1 MFDTTDAVGAGT
13 AAGRWQAAQARRAMI
28 TRRGLVVAVALGAGG
43 FAAGF
48 AASQWH
54 RDERPTPGTA
64 TGETAWSTA
73 GDRVIRS
80 SSADAAHSTDRAPDF
95 RFTDQH
101 GEEHRLSD
109 WRDTVRVV
117 NFWATW
123 CPPCVHEIPMLVD
136 VQESFRAHGVQFI
149 GVAVDDPA
157 GAFAMAKE
165 LGMSYPTM
173 ADSRRTIDLLHAYG
187 NRAAALPFTAFVD
200 REGTIRDRHVGP
212 LTREQTQAKIRALL
226 P

>member
-1 MFDTTDAVGAGT
+1 
-13 AAGRWQAAQARRAMI
+13 MI
-28 TRRGLVVAVALGAGG
+28 TRRGLVIGVTLGAGA

-48 AASQWH
+48 AVSRWRRAESPALGEAAGESAWNAAGSQ
-54 RDERPTPGTA
+54 
-64 TGETAWSTA
+64 
-73 GDRVIRS
+73 VIRS
-80 SSADAAHSTDRAPDF
+80 SSAESTDEAADF

-101 GEEHRLSD
+101 GVERRFSD
-109 WRDTVRVV
+109 WDGKVRVV

-123 CPPCVHEIPMLVD
+123 CPPCVHEIPMLVS
-136 VQESFRAHGVQFI
+136 VQESFRARGVQLI
-149 GVAVDDPA
+149 GVAVDDPD

-165 LGMSYPTM
+165 LGMNYPTM

-200 REGTIRDRHVGP
+200 AQGSIRDRHTGA
-212 LTREQTQAKIRALL
+212 LTLEQTQEKIRALL